1 MRVMI
6 EGYQNRTGEHC
17 GSTAV
22 RNLLHHYCRLDLSE
36 PLVFGLGAGVDL
48 LLIEGHDF
56 DPAVLVFGRSQSMEV
71 DAIDALGVDYVEK
84 VELDD
89 DRAWEIVRREVCEGR
104 PTMLSGDIFYLDY
117 RDYKVHFPA
126 HRFVLLGFDDE
137 KQVVYVSDRVDL
149 EPQACSYGALRK
161 SRNPRGFFST
171 YNLWGRFEG
180 TEIRHSL
187 EDACARAIDKAA
199 RRMLGR
205 AADEGPVLPDPAMR
219 VTQGLAALEVFA
231 KQLEGWPHRKDCEGL
246 ASYTSQCLEKWGNG
260 GGNFRN
266 LYAAFLREARELV
279 PALIDAE
286 APALASRSAQQWTV
300 LSSHLWELGKT
311 RSADALAGCRRALDE
326 LRDLET
332 QLFERLA
339 AGVASSC

>member
-6 EGYQNRTGEHC
+6 EGYENRTGEHC
-17 GSTAV
+17 GSIAM
-22 RNLLHHYCRLDLSE
+22 RNLLQHYCGLDLSE
-36 PLVFGLGAGVDL
+36 PMIFGVGAGVDL

-56 DPAVLVFGRSQSMEV
+56 DPTVLLFGRSTSMEADV
-71 DAIDALGVDYVEK
+71 ADALGVDYVER

-89 DRAWEIVRREVCEGR
+89 DRAWETARREVGEGR

-117 RDYKVHFPA
+117 REYKVHFPA
-126 HRFVLLGFDDE
+126 HRFVLLGFDDDE
-137 KQVVYVSDRVDL
+137 QVVYVADRIDP

-171 YNLWGRFEG
+171 YNLWGKFENTAVG
-180 TEIRHSL
+180 RSL
-187 EDACARAIDKAA
+187 EEACARAIDRAA

-205 AADEGPVLPDPAMR
+205 ADAERPALPDPAMR
-219 VTQGLAALEVFA
+219 VSQGLAGLEAFA
-231 KQLEGWPHRKDCEGL
+231 KQLEDWPDRDDCEGL

-266 LYAAFLREARELV
+266 LYAAFLGEVREFAPTLV
-279 PALIDAE
+279 DAE
-286 APALASRSAQQWTV
+286 APLLASRASQQWTV

-311 RSADALAGCRRALDE
+311 RSADGLVGCRRALDQ
-326 LRDLET
+326 LQSLEA

-339 AGVASSC
+339 ASVAASR

>member
-6 EGYQNRTGEHC
+6 EGYENRTGEHC
-17 GSTAV
+17 GSIAM

-36 PLVFGLGAGVDL
+36 SLIFGLGAGVDL

-56 DPAVLVFGRSQSMEV
+56 EPAVLVFGRSASMEV
-71 DAIDALGVDYVEK
+71 DVADALGFDYVEK

-89 DRAWEIVRREVCEGR
+89 DRAWEVARREVCEGR

-117 RDYKVHFPA
+117 RDYKAHFPA

-137 KQVVYVSDRVDL
+137 KQVVYVADRIDP
-149 EPQACSYGALRK
+149 EPQACSYGALRE

-180 TEIRHSL
+180 TAIRHSL
-187 EDACARAIDKAA
+187 EEACTRAIDRAA

-219 VTQGLAALEVFA
+219 VTQGLATLEVFA
-231 KQLEGWPHRKDCEGL
+231 KQLEDWPRREDCEGL
-246 ASYTSQCLEKWGNG
+246 ASYTSKCLEKWGNG

-266 LYAAFLREARELV
+266 LYAAFLGEARELV
-279 PALIDAE
+279 PALVDAE
-286 APALASRSAQQWTV
+286 APLLASRAAEQWTI

-311 RSADALAGCRRALDE
+311 RSADALAGCRSALDE
-326 LRDLET
+326 LRGLET

-339 AGVASSC
+339 AGVANSR

>member
-6 EGYQNRTGEHC
+6 EDYENRAGEHC
-17 GSTAV
+17 GSAAM
-22 RNLLHHYCRLDLSE
+22 RNLLRHYCHLDLSE
-36 PLVFGLGAGVDL
+36 SLIFGLGAGVDL

-56 DPAVLVFGRSQSMEV
+56 DPAVLVFGRSTSMEV
-71 DAIDALGVDYVEK
+71 DVADALGVDYVEQ

-89 DRAWEIVRREVCEGR
+89 DRAWETARREVLERR

-117 RDYKVHFPA
+117 REYKVHFPA

-137 KQVVYVSDRVDL
+137 KQVAYVADRIDP

-171 YNLWGRFEG
+171 YNLWGKFED
-180 TEIRHSL
+180 TAIRYSL
-187 EDACARAIDKAA
+187 EEACARAIDKAA

-205 AADEGPVLPDPAMR
+205 ASAEGPVLPDPTMR
-219 VTQGLAALEVFA
+219 VSQGLAGLDAFA
-231 KQLEGWPHRKDCEGL
+231 KQLEDWPHREDCEGL

-266 LYAAFLREARELV
+266 LYAAFLREARELAPNLV
-279 PALIDAE
+279 DPE
-286 APALASRSAQQWTV
+286 APTLASRASEQWTI
-300 LSSHLWELGKT
+300 LSSHLWELGQT
-311 RSADALAGCRRALDE
+311 RSADALAGCRHTLDG
-326 LRDLET
+326 LRGLET
-332 QLFERLA
+332 RLFERLA
-339 AGVASSC
+339 ASVAASR